1 MFVPIDVD
9 DLEKSY
15 ILILPS
21 DYTRE
26 KFISY
31 AKALDNKY
39 AGKIINEILDVFE
52 ITATNVLDEYKKYY
66 SMEFT
71 SVFDFFYKHHN
82 IEKKYIDIV
91 VQNFNEDDKLLFG
104 SATAACDY
112 NLADLM
118 FDEKIVSAINTI
130 FEGIRN
136 EDKN

>member
-1 MFVPIDVD
+1 MFLPMDIE
-9 DLEKSY
+9 DLDKYY

-21 DYTRE
+21 NYTRE

-31 AKALDNKY
+31 AKVFNNKY

-52 ITATNVLDEYKKYY
+52 ITGTNVLDEYKKYY
-66 SMEFT
+66 LMEFT
-71 SVFDFFYKHHN
+71 SVIDFLYKHHN

-91 VQNFNEDDKLLFG
+91 MQNFNEDDKLLFG
-104 SATAACDY
+104 SATAGGDY

-118 FDEKIVSAINTI
+118 FEEKIIDAINKI

-136 EDKN
+136 EN

>member
-1 MFVPIDVD
+1 MFVPMAED
-9 DLEKSY
+9 DLEKFY
-15 ILILPS
+15 ILILPLN
-21 DYTRE
+21 YTRG

-31 AKALDNKY
+31 AKVFKNKY

-52 ITATNVLDEYKKYY
+52 ITATDVLDEYKKYY

-71 SVFDFFYKHHN
+71 SIFDFLYKHHN
-82 IEKKYIDIV
+82 VEKKYIDFV
-91 VQNFNEDDKLLFG
+91 MQNFNKDDKLLFG
-104 SATAACDY
+104 SATAGGDY

-118 FDEKIVSAINTI
+118 FEEKIVVAINTI